1 MVVKSNAVHV
11 AIEFFS
17 PLHFMFSAT
26 KNEEMEK
33 ILLKFIKSLKL
44 DFADKKLDSE

>member
-1 MVVKSNAVHV
+1 MVVKSNAVRV

-17 PLHFMFSAT
+17 PLHFMLSAT
-26 KNEEMEK
+26 KKEEMEN